1 FFEPVVFQQA
11 RELRIEFLIVL
22 HTVDE
27 VPLHHP
33 LDVQR
38 RQRNAERIVRENRAG
53 NRLRRTDHGATTAES
68 FFEFLAEALEQ
79 LNVFGL
85 FTRELQQRAH
95 AIIVAP
101 ELRPRVVQ
109 HERQY
114 ELFDKT
120 EDAEIGVASDL
131 IQRPPLFAV
140 EK

>member
-1 FFEPVVFQQA
+1 
-11 RELRIEFLIVL
+11 
-22 HTVDE
+22 
-27 VPLHHP
+27 
-33 LDVQR
+33 
-38 RQRNAERIVRENRAG
+38 
-53 NRLRRTDHGATTAES
+53 
-68 FFEFLAEALEQ
+68 FEFLAEALEQ

-140 EK
+140 EKRKLLDARERFRHEMSVEVEPFFSPDNVFNAPVNDFCRRERRLVGISVKHVWEHLLQVPNR